1 MTKFETDLFLNFI
14 LCVLEMIDVEIVD
27 VVRSVRSVRSA
38 DVLALFDAGI
48 QGVAV
53 DCTTGPLII
62 VDVPL

>member
-1 MTKFETDLFLNFI
+1 
-14 LCVLEMIDVEIVD
+14 MIDVEIVD
-27 VVRSVRSVRSA
+27 VVRSFRSV
-38 DVLALFDAGI
+38 DVLTLFDAGI